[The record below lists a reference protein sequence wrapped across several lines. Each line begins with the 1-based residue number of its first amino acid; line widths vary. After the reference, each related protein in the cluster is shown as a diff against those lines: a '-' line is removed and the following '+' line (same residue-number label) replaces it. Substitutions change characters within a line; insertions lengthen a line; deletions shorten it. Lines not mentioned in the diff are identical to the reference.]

1 MGAGGLLVVAGSVLP
16 WATGDVLSSGA
27 SVTGLE
33 MIEGLATI
41 LMGLGIGLAG
51 LLALASRDRPRTQ
64 SVAAVLAIIC
74 LAIVAYFFVTMAHR
88 LEFLGQAVSRRW
100 SVRRRNRQCRRPC
113 RGVQDAAPARQ
124 LTPGT
129 ARRSRGLRV
138 SYDRIAPWD
147 PGDEVMAALRS
158 DR

>member
-64 SVAAVLAIIC
+64 SVVAVLAIIC
-74 LAIVAYFFVTMAHR
+74 LAIVAYFFATMAHR
-88 LEFLGQAVSRRW
+88 LEGWEMLSPGGGLYAVAIG
-100 SVRRRNRQCRRPC
+100 SVVALVGVFWMRRPQ
-113 RGVQDAAPARQ
+113 G
-124 LTPGT
+124 G
-129 ARRSRGLRV
+129 
-138 SYDRIAPWD
+138 
-147 PGDEVMAALRS
+147 
-158 DR
+158 